1 MAKRTEY
8 EIRRSIAQQR
18 EAVAP
23 PTTRRWAE
31 IERERLAAAG
41 KDSLGPLPDQMI
53 ERAFLSEPPK
63 DRRELEKEA
72 RVTAAMKEMF
82 PGWTPRR

>member
-1 MAKRTEY
+1 MVKRTES

-18 EAVAP
+18 ETVAP
-23 PTTRRWAE
+23 PSTRRWAE
-31 IERERLAAAG
+31 IERERLAAVG
-41 KDSLGPLPDQMI
+41 KERLGPLPDQMI
-53 ERAFLSEPPK
+53 ERDILVEPPK
-63 DRRELEKEA
+63 DRREVEKEA